1 MDARGAQAL
10 VERLAL
16 QRQLEEA
23 AVALRPEPAV
33 LAADGDQVPVDADDG
48 AERAA

>member
-10 VERLAL
+10 VERLAR

-23 AVALRPEPAV
+23 AVAPRPDPPV
-33 LAADGDQVPVDADDG
+33 LAADGEQVPVDGDDG